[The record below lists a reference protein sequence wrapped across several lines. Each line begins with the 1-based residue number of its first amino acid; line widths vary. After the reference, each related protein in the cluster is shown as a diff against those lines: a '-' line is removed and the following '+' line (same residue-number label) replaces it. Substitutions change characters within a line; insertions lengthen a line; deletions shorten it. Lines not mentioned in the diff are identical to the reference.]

1 MFGILTCGHEVLV
14 FYNSVCAGVLTKYW
28 DDLGKNKVNLEWR
41 CIIQKAWCYS
51 GAHALLVWESAA
63 LSPSPASLG
72 ALGGVLSGRLMSLGQ
87 VLRAGSAWFITTL
100 SAALRLLS
108 QSHAETASSAKKTL
122 RHRVVC
128 RIRVTSESVFDF
140 IDSSFQSNIG
150 ALLEHG
156 TVWS

>member
-1 MFGILTCGHEVLV
+1 M
-14 FYNSVCAGVLTKYW
+14 
-28 DDLGKNKVNLEWR
+28 
-41 CIIQKAWCYS
+41 
-51 GAHALLVWESAA
+51 
-63 LSPSPASLG
+63 SPSPASLG

-87 VLRAGSAWFITTL
+87 VLRAGSAWFLTTL

-108 QSHAETASSAKKTL
+108 QSHTETASSAKKTL

-156 TVWS
+156 TV

>member
-1 MFGILTCGHEVLV
+1 MVEERQPPEVRFLEYSFLPCNLLSQTLGDCAILLLRQNIKR
-14 FYNSVCAGVLTKYW
+14 YKTKH
-28 DDLGKNKVNLEWR
+28 GT
-41 CIIQKAWCYS
+41 
-51 GAHALLVWESAA
+51 HALLVWESAA

-156 TVWS
+156 TV